1 MYNEFGTIFRT
12 TLKDQMRDR
21 RSMGAAF
28 LYALLGP
35 VIMLLAFNGI
45 AKTQDQSKAAKLAV
59 YHADRAPELIQF
71 LKKGGAVVELRGG
84 DGEAYRAAK
93 PEDLGGA
100 DAVLIVPADFSQRLE
115 AQQPAMLSVLRD
127 ERSRASAA
135 SSAFIEKQVRDYG
148 KRLAKE
154 RLAARGIDPDAA
166 EPIGVTSVN
175 ISNTK
180 GKALMAASM
189 MLYFFILAPFFTS
202 MTAAIDATAGERERQ
217 SLKPLLAQPVTAA
230 GVIAGKWG
238 VSATFGVVGTAVTV
252 FLGIFLL
259 RFAPL
264 EKLGM
269 NLSFDLGTQLA
280 IVLVLIPLALFVAAL
295 QSLVAMLAKSFKEA
309 QTYIQLLTLAPV
321 GLLFMTS
328 FSGEKTEGLAL
339 SMPLTGHAN
348 ILSNLLSGEPIDMG
362 KALIVSLI
370 SLLLTAVALQLSQKH
385 LQHERL
391 LGQL

>member
-1 MYNEFGTIFRT
+1 
-12 TLKDQMRDR
+12 
-21 RSMGAAF
+21 
-28 LYALLGP
+28 
-35 VIMLLAFNGI
+35 
-45 AKTQDQSKAAKLAV
+45 
-59 YHADRAPELIQF
+59 
-71 LKKGGAVVELRGG
+71 
-84 DGEAYRAAK
+84 
-93 PEDLGGA
+93 
-100 DAVLIVPADFSQRLE
+100 
-115 AQQPAMLSVLRD
+115 
-127 ERSRASAA
+127 
-135 SSAFIEKQVRDYG
+135 
-148 KRLAKE
+148 
-154 RLAARGIDPDAA
+154 
-166 EPIGVTSVN
+166 
-175 ISNTK
+175 
-180 GKALMAASM
+180 MAASM

-230 GVIAGKWG
+230 GVIGGKWG

-269 NLSFDLGTQLA
+269 NLAFDLGTQSA

-339 SMPLTGHAN
+339 NMPLTGHAN
-348 ILSNLLSGEPIDMG
+348 ILSNLLSGEKVDLAN
-362 KALIVSLI
+362 ALIVSLV
-370 SLLLTAVALQLSQKH
+370 SLLLTALALQLSQKH

>member
-1 MYNEFGTIFRT
+1 MYNEFRTIFRT

-59 YHADRAPELIQF
+59 YHADRAPELISF
-71 LKKGGAVVELRGG
+71 LKKGGAVVETRSGS
-84 DGEAYRAAK
+84 GEAYRASK

-100 DAVLIVPADFSQRLE
+100 DAVLIVPADFNQRLE
-115 AQQPAMLSVLRD
+115 AQQPAVLSVLRD

-148 KRLAKE
+148 KRLAKD
-154 RLAARGIDPDAA
+154 RLAARGLDPDAA
-166 EPIGVTSVN
+166 EPISLKSVN
-175 ISNTK
+175 ISTTK

-189 MLYFFILAPFFTS
+189 MLYFIIMAPFFTS
-202 MTAAIDATAGERERQ
+202 MTAAIDSTAGERERQ

-238 VSATFGVVGTAVTV
+238 VSAAFGIIGTAVTV
-252 FLGIFLL
+252 FLGIFLIS
-259 RFAPL
+259 FAPL
-264 EKLGM
+264 ERLGM

-280 IVLVLIPLALFVAAL
+280 IVLILIPLALFVAAL

-321 GLLFMTS
+321 ALMFMTS
-328 FSGEKTEGLAL
+328 FSGEKSEGIQL
-339 SMPLTGHAN
+339 SLPLTGHAN
-348 ILSNLLSGEPIDMG
+348 ILSNLLSGEPVDPM
-362 KALIVSLI
+362 KALIVTLI
-370 SLLLTAVALQLSQKH
+370 SLLLTALALQLSQKH

>member
-1 MYNEFGTIFRT
+1 MYGEARTIFRT
-12 TLKDQMRDR
+12 TLTDQMRDR
-21 RSMGAAF
+21 RSVGAAF

-45 AKTQDQSKAAKLAV
+45 AKTQEQSKAAKLAV
-59 YHADRAPELIQF
+59 YHADRAPELIDF
-71 LKKGGAVVELRGG
+71 LKRGGAIVETRNGS
-84 DGEAYRAAK
+84 GEAYRASK

-100 DAVLIVPADFSQRLE
+100 DAVLIVPSDFRQKLE
-115 AQQPAMLSVLRD
+115 AQQPVILSVLRD
-127 ERSRASAA
+127 ERSRASDV
-135 SSAFIEKQVRDYG
+135 SSGWIEKQIKAYG
-148 KRLAKE
+148 DRLAKQ
-154 RLAARGIDPDAA
+154 RLAARGLDPDAA
-166 EPIGVTSVN
+166 EPIRLKSVN
-175 ISNTK
+175 ISNAE
-180 GKALMAASM
+180 GKSLMAASM

-202 MTAAIDATAGERERQ
+202 MTPAIDSTAGERERQ
-217 SLKPLLAQPVTAA
+217 SLKPLLAQPVTAL

-238 VSATFGVVGTAVTV
+238 VSAVFGVVGTAVTV

-269 NLSFDLGTQLA
+269 NLAFDLGTQIT

-321 GLLFMTS
+321 ALLFMTS
-328 FSGEKTEGLAL
+328 FSGEQTEGIAL

-348 ILSNLLSGEPIDMG
+348 ILSSLLSDGTMDVG

-370 SLLLTAVALQLSQKH
+370 SLLLTAVAVQLSQKH
-385 LQHERL
+385 LQNERL